1 MSFEKDLN
9 RRRDIIKKVIAYM
22 TLGIDVSAL
31 FSEMCKVRLI
41 STPSFHYRLR
51 ELMILYKRK

>member
-41 STPSFHYRLR
+41 ITPSFH
-51 ELMILYKRK
+51 IGFKS